1 MNEEAKKRYA
11 KNRLLFMI
19 IAPLV
24 GITYSMGLD
33 TIATYLYSD
42 PATLGVAEG
51 FGTYSGI
58 GTLVAAFLILL
69 LGKLGYKK
77 IIIIAVAT
85 SALIPFSAINFTSD
99 PRLLALVI
107 VSLMTGITIFT
118 VVVDPF
124 VVAYTDSETINKTF
138 ARILFLFQAAYV
150 AGAAI
155 GGPAIVYRFASRMGI
170 PYGAAQELT
179 RDVASLGTE
188 QLAAYLAAHRDI
200 MTFVA
205 VSGIFQALLA
215 ILMVVRQDDYITAKN
230 ERVSLKGALN
240 RKVVT
245 WIVVM
250 GVFFLAQGFIIPYT
264 AMYMSEVGIARS
276 TIGLI
281 SSADKLVT
289 LVWLAIVPFLIKKF
303 GKVNLFTVTILA
315 CVPLLLLAFFGR
327 GFGTIGITIVAISIL
342 MRSSFL
348 NGVEPAQRAIG
359 MVLVSKQFRPA
370 FASMISLLNAIVS
383 VAAGLI
389 NQGVIFKIGGFGLSY
404 VVSAVFYLA
413 IAIIMYITFGK
424 KDVVL
429 SESIAA

>member
-1 MNEEAKKRYA
+1 MTEETRRRYA
-11 KNRLLFMI
+11 RNQLLFMI

-51 FGTYSGI
+51 FGTYSGL
-58 GTLVAAFLILL
+58 GTLIAAFLILL
-69 LGKLGYKK
+69 LGKIGYKK
-77 IIIIAVAT
+77 IIIIAVAS
-85 SALIPFSAINFTSD
+85 SALIPFTAINFTGD
-99 PRLLALVI
+99 PRLLALII

-124 VVAYTDSETINKTF
+124 VVAYSDSETINKTF

-150 AGAAI
+150 VGAAI
-155 GGPAIVYRFASRMGI
+155 GGPAIVYRFSSRLGI
-170 PYGAAQELT
+170 SYGAAQELT
-179 RDVASLGTE
+179 RDVANLGTN

-200 MTFVA
+200 MLVVA
-205 VSGIFQALLA
+205 ISGVMQALLA
-215 ILMVVRQDDYITAKN
+215 IFMAVKQEDYITEKS
-230 ERVSLKGALN
+230 ERISLKGALN

-281 SSADKLVT
+281 SSANKLVT
-289 LVWLAIVPFLIKKF
+289 LVWLAIVPFLIKKL
-303 GKVNLFTVTILA
+303 GKVNLFTVTVLA
-315 CVPLLLLAFFGR
+315 CIPLLLLAFFGR
-327 GFGTIGITIVAISIL
+327 GFGSIGITIVAISIL

-370 FASMISLLNAIVS
+370 FASMISLLNALVS

-389 NQGVIFKIGGFGLSY
+389 NQGVIFKLGGFGLSY
-404 VVSAVFYLA
+404 VVSAVFYF
-413 IAIIMYITFGK
+413 IIVVTMYLTFGK

-429 SESIAA
+429 AAVSD